1 MTWLVKVCNAS
12 RGRRAERSVARFNAS
27 ISFVPNAQNFP
38 GETVSSAYANC
49 ISIVTKCSCFFQHFC
64 ILLLPTGVLSNQY
77 PQGYYPFEESPAK
90 IPPKVRKPPYLQTS
104 VPCPGVSDDG
114 ASDVVEPTL
123 DNLCGDLNK
132 GYLPLN
138 PIGQSV
144 EGVSYPL

>member
-1 MTWLVKVCNAS
+1 MRHAGGARNGPSLAS
-12 RGRRAERSVARFNAS
+12 TLPFPLSLTRRMSPAKPSH
-27 ISFVPNAQNFP
+27 
-38 GETVSSAYANC
+38 AYANC
-49 ISIVTKCSCFFQHFC
+49 ISNVTKCSSFFQHFC

-114 ASDVVEPTL
+114 ASDIVEPTL

>member
-1 MTWLVKVCNAS
+1 MVHITSCESCGLTDSDGFWEGNQMMEGS
-12 RGRRAERSVARFNAS
+12 
-27 ISFVPNAQNFP
+27 SF
-38 GETVSSAYANC
+38 C
-49 ISIVTKCSCFFQHFC
+49 IPVFRTFITDTFFQH
-64 ILLLPTGVLSNQY
+64 LLLLLVARGGESNQY

-104 VPCPGVSDDG
+104 VPCPGVLQNG
-114 ASDVVEPTL
+114 ASGVAEPTL

-138 PIGQSV
+138 PIGQNV